1 MPNVYDISEEIEKQS
16 LLVLLEDEKYKNF
29 FNYIIQKDIKELYE
43 IKNMINENPQAAEER
58 LRRFFKK
65 WRIEPDSDRDN
76 WFAYD
81 LSDKLMLAAGKEPI
95 IKYEDD

>member
-29 FNYIIQKDIKELYE
+29 YNYIIKKDIGELLI
-43 IKNMINENPQAAEER
+43 IKKMIIDAPDKAEER
-58 LRRFFKK
+58 IRQFFKK
-65 WRIEPDSDRDN
+65 WKIEPDSDRDN

-81 LSDKLMLAAGKEPI
+81 IADKLVKAAGKEPI
-95 IKYEDD
+95 IMYE